1 MRDVSLL
8 IAAFR
13 RANFAFADGPVHF
26 LRYSADSILPALAT
40 RADGESVSG
49 DW

>member
-13 RANFAFADGPVHF
+13 RGQ
-26 LRYSADSILPALAT
+26 LRVRGWASALPAYPADSILPALAT
-40 RADGESVSG
+40 RAGGETVVVPE
-49 DW
+49 